1 MSSICMPDFWCVHQV
16 VAWTDNG
23 EKNSQE
29 EREADRCTEGGP
41 EGIGLEL
48 ERSVCETRFCVTII
62 TEDSNGLDIR
72 VIH

>member
-1 MSSICMPDFWCVHQV
+1 MSSIRMPDFWCVHKV

-23 EKNSQE
+23 EKKSQE

-48 ERSVCETRFCVTII
+48 ERIS
-62 TEDSNGLDIR
+62 L
-72 VIH
+72 